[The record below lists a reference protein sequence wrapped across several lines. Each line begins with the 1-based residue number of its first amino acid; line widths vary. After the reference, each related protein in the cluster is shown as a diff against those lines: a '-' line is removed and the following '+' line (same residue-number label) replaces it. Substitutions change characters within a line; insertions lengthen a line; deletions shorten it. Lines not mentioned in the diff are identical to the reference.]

1 VSLRLVTG
9 PPNSGKTGRVYDL
22 LRSAVANGGRA
33 VLLLPSAP
41 DVARARDEFAA
52 TTGVGV
58 RIEQVDRFLE
68 SEWAHRGDGRRIV
81 GTFQR
86 GLLLEA
92 ALAETP
98 LASGSGPGTASL
110 LGALA
115 ARSGGSRAGTPPR
128 RAGATGDLL
137 AALDGYVRR
146 LDSYGLIEPTEAL
159 RLLQHEVPDADVVA
173 VHRFSDLDPGHR
185 MLLEAWGSREKGIV
199 VSLPW
204 AAGLPATESLTRTVL
219 GMERGGAVIE
229 AMCPPSAREKPEA
242 SEEELRSIVTGLFA
256 GPLSVVAEGA
266 VRVGVAQGNEAENRL
281 IVRYVRDWIAAGVPL
296 GRIAVAF
303 RDPSRHVPLL
313 RRAFDISGI
322 PAEYDVPLSLVDTAL
337 GAALQRLWA
346 CAVEGAPQD
355 LVAFARTPFSGVAQT
370 DCDAADGSIRRG
382 GGFDAAIARMPGLA
396 RLVGE
401 TRRLADLPIM
411 HDTAIDWQNLVGQL
425 FRNAHGANTPTPGR
439 AGASDASVLRALDQ
453 GLDQAIDLGEG
464 QVGAGEW
471 WAQLM
476 RSTVA
481 PHSVDPAD
489 RVLVTSVERVRARR
503 FDAVAIG
510 GLTASEFPKIGGEDR
525 LQGDAVRQALSAL
538 GVDPGPGIDAG
549 AERLLFYLAV
559 TRARRFLGLA
569 MQESDDDGR
578 PLRPSVFWDEFLD
591 LYRTTDGRTLMPVD
605 RECAAEKLDC
615 LSAEVC
621 SPVARGVLEDEGA
634 VRSVAG
640 RPALSAG
647 EIETYVDCPYRW
659 YRDYVVRAAGLDVS
673 LDRMAAG
680 SAAHR
685 ALALFYRRWRA
696 DHGHRR
702 VTSELAA
709 EARAVA
715 SQATEEAIAALTV
728 PSDLEQQQL
737 VASIRSGVLSIV
749 ERDAVFLPGYE
760 PAHFE
765 WAFGAAEGDPGVDI
779 GGVTIKGRA
788 DRIDVGPAGL
798 VVIDYKRSTAPSL
811 AAIAREGRLQLQ
823 LYALAASSRL
833 ELPVAGGLYRRLD
846 RPEDRGFV
854 VSGVPGAFKPNDVV
868 DRGGLQEVLD
878 AAVETARTA
887 AQGIAGS
894 FIEPSADA
902 RGCAWCGSSAIC
914 GIAHP

>member
-1 VSLRLVTG
+1 
-9 PPNSGKTGRVYDL
+9 
-22 LRSAVANGGRA
+22 
-33 VLLLPSAP
+33 
-41 DVARARDEFAA
+41 
-52 TTGVGV
+52 
-58 RIEQVDRFLE
+58 
-68 SEWAHRGDGRRIV
+68 
-81 GTFQR
+81 
-86 GLLLEA
+86 
-92 ALAETP
+92 
-98 LASGSGPGTASL
+98 
-110 LGALA
+110 
-115 ARSGGSRAGTPPR
+115 
-128 RAGATGDLL
+128 
-137 AALDGYVRR
+137 
-146 LDSYGLIEPTEAL
+146 
-159 RLLQHEVPDADVVA
+159 
-173 VHRFSDLDPGHR
+173 
-185 MLLEAWGSREKGIV
+185 
-199 VSLPW
+199 
-204 AAGLPATESLTRTVL
+204 
-219 GMERGGAVIE
+219 
-229 AMCPPSAREKPEA
+229 
-242 SEEELRSIVTGLFA
+242 
-256 GPLSVVAEGA
+256 VVAEGA

-281 IVRYVRDWIAAGVPL
+281 TVRYVRDWIAAGVPL

-476 RSTVA
+476 RNTVA

-510 GLTASEFPKIGGEDR
+510 GLTASEFPKIGDEDR

-685 ALALFYRRWRA
+685 ALALVYRRWRA

-902 RGCAWCGSSAIC
+902 RGCAWCGSSAVC
-914 GIAHP
+914 GVAHP

>member
-1 VSLRLVTG
+1 MSLRLVTG

-22 LRSAVANGGRA
+22 LRSAAANGGRA

-52 TTGVGV
+52 KTGVGV
-58 RIEQVDRFLE
+58 RIEQVDRFLA

-92 ALAETP
+92 ALAETS
-98 LASGSGPGTASL
+98 LAGGSGPGTVSL

-115 ARSGGSRAGTPPR
+115 ARSGGSRAATPPQ

-137 AALDGYVRR
+137 SALDGYFRR
-146 LDSYGLIEPTEAL
+146 LDSCGLIEPTEAL
-159 RLLQHEVPDADVVA
+159 RLLRHEVPDADAVA
-173 VHRFSDLDPGHR
+173 VHRFSDLDPDHR
-185 MLLEAWGSREKGIV
+185 LLLEAWGSSEKRIV

-229 AMCPPSAREKPEA
+229 AMCPPSAREMPEA
-242 SEEELRSIVTGLFA
+242 PGDELRSIVTGLFA
-256 GPLSVVAEGA
+256 GPFRVVPEGA
-266 VRVGVAQGNEAENRL
+266 VYIGVAQGNEAENRL
-281 IVRYVRDWIAAGVPL
+281 LVRYVSDWIAAGVPL

-303 RDPSRHVPLL
+303 RDPARHVPLL
-313 RRAFDISGI
+313 RRAFDIAGI

-382 GGFDAAIARMPGLA
+382 GFDSAIARMPGLA
-396 RLVGE
+396 RLVVE
-401 TRRLADLPIM
+401 TRRLADLPIT
-411 HDTAIDWQNLVGQL
+411 HDTATDWQNLVGQL
-425 FRNAHGANTPTPGR
+425 FRNAHGADTPTPGR
-439 AGASDASVLRALDQ
+439 AGASDPSVLRALDQ

-476 RSTVA
+476 RSRVA

-510 GLTASEFPKIGGEDR
+510 GLSASEFPKIGDEDR

-538 GVDPGPGIDAG
+538 GIDPGSGIDAG

-591 LYRTTDGRTLMPVD
+591 LYRTTDGRMLMSVD

-640 RPALSAG
+640 RTALSAG

-659 YRDYVVRAAGLDVS
+659 YRDYVVRAAGLDLS
-673 LDRMAAG
+673 LDAMAAG

-715 SQATEEAIAALTV
+715 SRAAEEAIAALTV

-749 ERDAVFLPGYE
+749 ERDAAFLPGYE
-760 PAHFE
+760 PAHLE

-823 LYALAASSRL
+823 LYSLAASSRIG
-833 ELPVAGGLYRRLD
+833 LPVAGGLYRRLD

-854 VSGVPGAFKPNDVV
+854 VSGLPGAFKPNDVV
-868 DRGGLQEVLD
+868 NGAGLQAILD
-878 AAVETARTA
+878 AAVETARHA

-914 GIAHP
+914 GVAHP